1 MKNLPVMRFAA
12 LGFVV
17 SMTSFMFLDEIVYH
31 LTLATEDDM
40 RVFWDRVTDLGDSA
54 WMGVATISAWVLAM
68 LLTRFYPQNP
78 RWKQHARQSIFVFAA
93 VAMPGVAA
101 MIIKGFIGRARPY
114 LYDEIGPFGFDPLS
128 FQSTYASWPSGH
140 TTTAFAFA
148 IALSLLFSRA
158 KYILLPLAF
167 LAGYSRM
174 ALGAHYLAD
183 VIMGATI
190 GTIGAILVY
199 RWLAQKLKI

>member
-1 MKNLPVMRFAA
+1 MKNLPVMKSAA
-12 LGFVV
+12 LGLVV
-17 SMTSFMFLDEIVYH
+17 SMTSFLFLDETVYH
-31 LTLATEDDM
+31 LTLVTDDRM
-40 RVFWDRVTDLGDSA
+40 RVFWDRITDLGDSA
-54 WMGVATISAWVLAM
+54 LMGIATISVWVLAM
-68 LLTRFYPQNP
+68 FLAQFYPQNP
-78 RWKQHARQSIFVFAA
+78 RWKQHARQSVFVFAA
-93 VAMPGVAA
+93 VAMPGIAA

-128 FQSTYASWPSGH
+128 FKSIYASWPSGH

-148 IALSLLFSRA
+148 IALSLLFSRL
-158 KYILLPLAF
+158 KYILLPLAI

-190 GTIGAILVY
+190 GTLGAIMVY
-199 RWLAQKLKI
+199 RWLSPKLKI